1 MSIPLPTPPGA
12 VRGQRTDNNDNNN
25 NNNNNMKKVW
35 LATVRKIDQNI
46 ESLCYLSCD
55 FTSV

>member
-25 NNNNNMKKVW
+25 NNMKKVW
-35 LATVRKIDQNI
+35 LATGRKIDQNI